1 MQVINGFLLF
11 LPLVSPKYSAH
22 WTTASAFAFI
32 GGTIFELGSYLMFVE
47 ALNTGHDQ
55 LFGEALRDEVDRI
68 ESRGGDKPDVVFRWW

>member
-11 LPLVSPKYSAH
+11 LPLLSPAYPSH

-47 ALNTGHDQ
+47 ALNAGHDQ
-55 LFGEALRDEVDRI
+55 LFGEALRDEVHRL
-68 ESRGGDKPDVVFRWW
+68 ESRGGDVPFRWW